1 MNYRL
6 ILYLNKI
13 LMESIP
19 EIQYL
24 KKPHIKGDSLP
35 YLKKGNKSKDV
46 YVNLYKINITKPLKL
61 YQYPFST
68 VPEIGEGDYK
78 IRNKIFRRAY
88 KELKKVYGECFFY
101 GDSLYGM
108 KEVNEIKDIKCQI
121 FFGGRLEYI
130 IQLKKNKQSRTI
142 KQQDLEKDPLTKQF
156 IELLIRDILH
166 ANPNLEFFK
175 GLFVSKSEISIQSE
189 KFQVN
194 FYPGY
199 TTSFMETDGGNYL
212 NVTLKNKILS
222 QDTILQF
229 LEKNKYKNKNN
240 HEKLKEKLVGT
251 SFKVKYSKRNYRIDD
266 ISFDRNPKNTSFLS
280 FEKENINLIKYY
292 KERHNIEI
300 KNLEQPLI
308 IVYSKE
314 PQEKQK
320 ELYFIPELCYFAGL
334 DDEATKDRDFMR
346 KLANETKLNP
356 DDRIFKTNNFLKL
369 LQETKK
375 KDGYDKSSKE
385 KSEFYGIEVKPL
397 DKMHKAY
404 YMEETPLLG
413 AEGKIDLKKDKIFK
427 VIKNIDF
434 PYEEWVCFYKE
445 ENYDDADKFY
455 KALRKASLGY
465 GINVEEPEWIEMNN
479 NASGQ
484 DWKNEAEKIFK
495 KNSKSKYLFAI
506 FLLNKNDSIYPLLKK
521 HSLCYN
527 GYISQVVKVN
537 SLYKKKKGYNYDNKK
552 QVDLS
557 VCSKIILQINSKLS
571 GISYEAKFTQ
581 DVMNQKLMVIGVDS
595 SHIKGQRTGVA
606 MVATINKN
614 FTEFY
619 NKETIIEE
627 KKRENLQFCISSFI
641 KEALVQYKKNLKESP
656 KGIII
661 YRQGVSLQQKEY
673 LKNEVKNIKKELENT
688 EIKFYYILVN
698 TKTTYKFFEKN
709 GNKYSNPGEGLLII
723 DGVTNRNFFEFYIQP
738 QFVPVGA
745 SATPSCFHV
754 AYGDLNFEEMIPKFT
769 FDLCHLYSNWQGTVR
784 VPHVLKAAEKLSKIT
799 AKYTLGELNEN
810 LKIGQSYL

>member
-6 ILYLNKI
+6 ILYRNKI

-356 DDRIFKTNNFLKL
+356 NDRIFKTNNFLKL

-445 ENYDDADKFY
+445 ENYDDAEKFY
-455 KALRKASLGY
+455 KALSKASFGY
-465 GINVEEPEWIEMNN
+465 GINVEEPKWIEMKN

-495 KNSKSKYLFAI
+495 KNSKTEYLFAI

-537 SLYKKKKGYNYDNKK
+537 SLYRKKKGYNNDNKR

-641 KEALVQYKKNLKESP
+641 KEALVQYKNNLKEFP

-661 YRQGVSLQQKEY
+661 YRQGVSLQQKDY
-673 LKNEVKNIKKELENT
+673 LTNEVKNIKKELDNT

-738 QFVPVGA
+738 QFVPFGA

-754 AYGDLNFEEMIPKFT
+754 AYGDLNFEEMIPKFA

>member
-6 ILYLNKI
+6 ILYRNKI

-455 KALRKASLGY
+455 KALSKASFGY
-465 GINVEEPEWIEMNN
+465 GINVEEPKWIEMKN

-537 SLYKKKKGYNYDNKK
+537 SLYRKKKGYNNDNKR

-627 KKRENLQFCISSFI
+627 KKRENLQVCISSFI
-641 KEALVQYKKNLKESP
+641 KEALVQYKNNLKESP

-673 LKNEVKNIKKELENT
+673 LKNEVKNIKKELDNT

-738 QFVPVGA
+738 QFVPFGA

-769 FDLCHLYSNWQGTVR
+769 FDLCHIYSNWQGAVK
-784 VPHVLKAAEKLSKIT
+784 VPNVLKAAEKLSKLI
-799 AKYTLGELNEN
+799 AKYN
-810 LKIGQSYL
+810 LV

>member
-356 DDRIFKTNNFLKL
+356 DDRIFKTNNFLNL

-434 PYEEWVCFYKE
+434 PYKEWVCFYKE

-537 SLYKKKKGYNYDNKK
+537 SLYKKKKGYNNDNKR

-641 KEALVQYKKNLKESP
+641 KEALVQYKNNLKESP

>member
-6 ILYLNKI
+6 ILYRNKI

-356 DDRIFKTNNFLKL
+356 DDRIFKTNNFLNL

-434 PYEEWVCFYKE
+434 PYKEWVCFYKE

-495 KNSKSKYLFAI
+495 KNSKTEYLFAI

-537 SLYKKKKGYNYDNKK
+537 SLYKKKKGYNNDNKR

-641 KEALVQYKKNLKESP
+641 KEALVQYKNNLKESP

>member
-6 ILYLNKI
+6 ILYRNKI

-356 DDRIFKTNNFLKL
+356 DDRIFKTNNFLNL

-445 ENYDDADKFY
+445 ENYDDAEKFY
-455 KALRKASLGY
+455 KALSKASFGY
-465 GINVEEPEWIEMNN
+465 GINVEEPKWIEMKN

-537 SLYKKKKGYNYDNKK
+537 SLYRKKKGYNNDNKR

-641 KEALVQYKKNLKESP
+641 KEALVQYKNNLKESP

-673 LKNEVKNIKKELENT
+673 LKNEVKNIKKELDNT

-738 QFVPVGA
+738 QFVPFGA